1 MDDRTLMR
9 TGAVG
14 AVIAAICCATPLL
27 VVLLGLLGLSAWAA
41 KADYVL
47 LPALALSLGLVGWAL
62 IRRQTQKES
71 H

>member
-27 VVLLGLLGLSAWAA
+27 AVMLGTLGLAAWAG

-47 LPALALSLGLVGWAL
+47 LPLLALCLGLVGWAM
-62 IRRQTQKES
+62 IRRQKQKER